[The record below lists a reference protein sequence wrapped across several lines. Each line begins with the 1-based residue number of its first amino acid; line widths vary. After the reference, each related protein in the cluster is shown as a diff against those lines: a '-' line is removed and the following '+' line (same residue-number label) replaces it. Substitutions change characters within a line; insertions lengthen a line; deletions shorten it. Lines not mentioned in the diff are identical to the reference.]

1 MILKLKRTPGIY
13 LVGFMGSGKTTV
25 GELLADRLGWR
36 FVDLD
41 GDIEAEQGTSIAEL
55 FDTRGELAF
64 REIETAALRK
74 RVREIER
81 GTATVVALGGG
92 AFMGPTNARLVA
104 EHGVTVWLNCPFP
117 VIVKRTEQQANDR
130 PLARDPERFE
140 ALYNERLTA
149 YQRAEYHIPI
159 ENDDPLGAVAAI
171 LRLPLF

>member
-41 GDIEAEQGTSIAEL
+41 RDIEAERGVSIAEL
-55 FDTRGELAF
+55 FDTRGEQEF

-81 GTATVVALGGG
+81 GTASVVALGGG
-92 AFMGPTNARLVA
+92 AYVQPANARLVA

-117 VIVKRTEQQANDR
+117 LIAKRMEQQGTDR

-140 ALYNERLTA
+140 ALHDERLA
-149 YQRAEYHIPI
+149 VYQRAEFHIPI
-159 ENDDPLGAVAAI
+159 ENDDPLSAVAAI